1 MIEIKKVT
9 DINHAQ
15 AICREYNVVWQP
27 DYHVIATMER
37 DNVLQCSVFSYAE
50 DRGEI
55 LVIAGFNDDINLL
68 DGLCRAI
75 LNIMD
80 INGVKEVYLSKKYD
94 KLAEKVGLSEKHIS
108 NIERGLNFPALD
120 SFFKLC
126 QVLNLSLEDFG
137 LKIDFKSNKYKENL
151 LNKVYYADE
160 NKLKAYDEILNSL
173 DKILNY

>member
-27 DYHVIATMER
+27 DYHVIATMES
-37 DNVLQCSVFSYAE
+37 DNVLQCAVFSYAKN
-50 DRGEI
+50 RGEI

-80 INGVKEVYLSKKYD
+80 INCVKEVYLSKKYD
-94 KLAEKVGLSEKHIS
+94 ELAEKVGFKLQ
-108 NIERGLNFPALD
+108 ND
-120 SFFKLC
+120 SFYLKLEGFFGC
-126 QVLNLSLEDFG
+126 GCCHNRTEDT
-137 LKIDFKSNKYKENL
+137 K
-151 LNKVYYADE
+151 
-160 NKLKAYDEILNSL
+160 
-173 DKILNY
+173 